1 MLRGRRTIRES
12 EAVYIKNRGGRMNI
26 TETEI
31 MEEDGVQCL
40 TIKFKG
46 NGMRRQTTRM
56 PSQEWFDLIHIR
68 DRYEEL
74 KEAHYF
80 LMDELNRMRRGR

>member
-1 MLRGRRTIRES
+1 
-12 EAVYIKNRGGRMNI
+12 MNI

-31 MEEDGVQCL
+31 TEENGVQYL

-46 NGMRRQTTRM
+46 NGMRRQTTQM

-68 DRYEEL
+68 YEYDKL

-80 LMDELNRMRRGR
+80 LMDELNRMRREK